1 MKKILV
7 TGASGFIGNSLVDQL
22 LTEGYEVIPI
32 ARNIKPWSS
41 EYIKEKLIKIDLNKE
56 PLPDFGNIDCACLLA
71 SKQPHSEDIWNDY
84 YKINSKQI
92 LKFIDMKI
100 NQLIYISTSSV
111 NLLDS
116 IPNPKNHYGL
126 SKFVGEKLLE
136 INKIYFKQSTVLRFP
151 SVIGIN
157 HKNGIIHD
165 LKSWIEEKKQIDLF
179 DNGNKIRNILHVNDA
194 VKSILLAIRSFSS
207 LNEYEEFNIG
217 SQDSITLGEITSSL
231 IDLMN
236 VETTVNLLD
245 NSSKSEDVYIDN
257 TEAISKLGYA
267 PITIRDGLKKYLK
280 EYDYEI

>member
-32 ARNIKPWSS
+32 ARSIKPWSS
-41 EYIKEKLIKIDLNKE
+41 EYIKEKLIKIDLSKE

-92 LKFIDMKI
+92 LKFIDKKI
-100 NQLIYISTSSV
+100 NQLIYISSSSV

-116 IPNPKNHYGL
+116 IPNPTNHYGL

-165 LKSWIEEKKQIDLF
+165 LKSWIEKKMQIDLF

-217 SQDSITLGEITSSL
+217 SQDSITLAEITSSL
-231 IDLMN
+231 IDLMS

-257 TEAISKLGYA
+257 SEAVSKLGYA